1 LGRAVGRG
9 EAEKDETMAT
19 TQHSIS
25 LVYIENDV
33 ESRKRMRN
41 EIEVHISNPV
51 TYIDS
56 GAEFERRLAE
66 GELTDPGIVLVDYEL
81 PDMSGFD
88 VVKHVREQH
97 KDLDRTPLIVV
108 TGSGDDHLVESA
120 KRAGA
125 DAYIEKP
132 ITVFSLM
139 HVLKRL
145 GRYELQILD
154 RRPNPEA
161 AEQQHRRAAHA

>member
-1 LGRAVGRG
+1 
-9 EAEKDETMAT
+9 MAT
-19 TQHSIS
+19 VQPSIS

-41 EIEVHISNPV
+41 EIEVHLSNPV

-56 GAEFERRLAE
+56 GGEFERRLAA
-66 GELTDPGIVLVDYEL
+66 GELIEPGIVLVDHAL

-88 VVKHVREQH
+88 VVKHVRQQH
-97 KDLDRTPLIVV
+97 KNLDRTPLIVV
-108 TGSGDDHLVESA
+108 TGSGDERLVESA

-154 RRPNPEA
+154 RRANPEA
-161 AEQQHRRAAHA
+161 EQQRRAAHA